1 MLVPPALASG
11 LLDRNATQIRL
22 AVDGRGQALV
32 SYRAAGRMRHVLVF
46 GAVNALAPSESIA
59 QVRFTIDYT
68 GGIETRHRNVW
79 RRFRNRCRP
88 YRGPA
93 LAWLVAACTAPDGSN
108 WALQSWQKMLPHRGF
123 EPWLPQQGV
132 WELHVSHWTGPLA
145 QLQAWTDWIH
155 GGEAHD
161 LFGLFTYAGAPVYG
175 FRTRQPQDAYV
186 RYLYIDT
193 FDSRYGQ
200 GWRRETAV
208 AARRP
213 RGNFCYAF
221 YSTRDATLPG
231 APLRPPGNGK
241 RYRITA
247 TGPGVTPDVMWEGTG
262 LPDYDSGN
270 PALVAHEREMNRL
283 VDQIAGSDPICSVH

>member
-1 MLVPPALASG
+1 MLVSPALASG

-79 RRFRNRCRP
+79 RHFRNRCRP

-93 LAWLVAACTAPDGSN
+93 LAWLVAACTATDGSN

-155 GGEAHD
+155 GGDAHD

-247 TGPGVTPDVMWEGTG
+247 IGPGVTPDVMWEGAG
-262 LPDYDSGN
+262 LPDYDWGN

>member
-1 MLVPPALASG
+1 VLVSPALASG

-32 SYRAAGRMRHVLVF
+32 SYRAAGRMLHVLVF

-68 GGIETRHRNVW
+68 GGVETRHRNVW
-79 RRFRNRCRP
+79 RHFRNRCRP

-93 LAWLVAACTAPDGSN
+93 LAWLVAACTATDGSN

-247 TGPGVTPDVMWEGTG
+247 IGPGVTPDVMWEGAG

-270 PALVAHEREMNRL
+270 PALVAHEREMDRL